1 MTARRPADGLALAG
15 LVICGALFTGATFGL
30 AGAQAGL
37 LLATALIGAV
47 AAYLLAWPEAGMVLG
62 IFLLYS
68 GVPAVLVNDQ
78 GLPAVA
84 ALGVPLMLAIP
95 LASRLAGRQGLVINT
110 GLRWLFVLV
119 VVQIA
124 VTMAAKHQQEAQAK
138 LVTFLVEGVVVYLLV
153 VNIVR
158 TPASLRR
165 AIWAM
170 IGAGAFLASV
180 AILQQL
186 SGHADQRFAGFA
198 QLDSAY
204 FAGTSD
210 VFRAQGPIADAN
222 YFAQI
227 LLPVAALSLAAI
239 WRGRTPRERLLAR
252 AAVAVSVTAIAFTYS
267 RGGALALFGIL
278 AGLAFFRY
286 LRPVHMAGIVVLLA
300 LVLLFVPGYSDRLGT
315 LAGVARSTE
324 VSNASSSDDL
334 SAASRATENKA
345 ALLVFRD
352 HPLLGVG
359 QGGFPLF
366 YQQYAQ
372 RVGGEIHT
380 RNPSRLRRTDI
391 QAGLPPEREA
401 HNFFLSI
408 GADMGI
414 AGLLAYCTIIV
425 VTLHQLLRAR
435 RRWLVVRPDLEGLA
449 TGMLLAVT
457 GYLMAG
463 VFLSLAYER
472 YFWLL
477 LGLAGAAGQVLLR
490 YSADSDDPPPHHLR
504 ARPAE

>member
-1 MTARRPADGLALAG
+1 MTARRPAEGLVLAG
-15 LVICGALFTGATFGL
+15 LVICGALFTGAAFGL

-37 LLATALIGAV
+37 LLATALIGAI

-68 GVPAVLVNDQ
+68 GVPAVLVNDH
-78 GLPAVA
+78 GLPAAV
-84 ALGVPLMLAIP
+84 ALGIPLMLAIP
-95 LASRLAGRQGLVINT
+95 LASRLAGRDGLVINT
-110 GLRWLFVLV
+110 GLRCVFVLL
-119 VVQIA
+119 VVQIV
-124 VTMAAKHQQEAQAK
+124 VTLAAEHQQEAATK
-138 LVTFLVEGVVVYLLV
+138 LISFLIEGVAVYLLV

-158 TPASLRR
+158 TPESLRR
-165 AIWAM
+165 AIWAV
-170 IGAGAFLASV
+170 IGAGAFLSSL
-180 AILQQL
+180 AIVQQL
-186 SGHADQRFAGFA
+186 SGHTDQPFAGFA
-198 QLDSAY
+198 QLDGAY

-210 VFRAQGPIADAN
+210 VFRAQGPLSDAN
-222 YFAQI
+222 YFAQM
-227 LLPVAALSLAAI
+227 LLPVAALGLAAI
-239 WRGRTPRERLLAR
+239 WRGRTRRERVLAR
-252 AAVAVSVTAIAFTYS
+252 AAVALSVTAIAFTYS
-267 RGGALALFGIL
+267 RGAALALFGIL
-278 AGLAFFRY
+278 VGLAFFRY
-286 LRPVHMAGIVVLLA
+286 LRLVHGAGIVALLA

-315 LAGVARSTE
+315 LAGVVGSTE
-324 VSNASSSDDL
+324 VSNASSSDDI

-345 ALLVFRD
+345 ALLVFRE

-359 QGGFPLF
+359 QGGFPML

-380 RNPSRLRRTDI
+380 RESSRLRRTDI
-391 QAGLPPEREA
+391 RAGLPPEREA
-401 HNFFLSI
+401 HNFFLAI

-449 TGMLLAVT
+449 TGMLLGVA

-463 VFLSLAYER
+463 VFLSLAFER

-477 LGLAGAAGQVLLR
+477 LGLAGAAGHTLLQQ
-490 YSADSDDPPPHHLR
+490 SADSD
-504 ARPAE
+504 AAQA

>member
-1 MTARRPADGLALAG
+1 
-15 LVICGALFTGATFGL
+15 VICGALFTGATFGL

-47 AAYLLAWPEAGMVLG
+47 VAYLLAWPEAGMVLG

-68 GVPAVLVNDQ
+68 GLPAVLINDQ
-78 GLPAVA
+78 GLPAVV
-84 ALGVPLMLAIP
+84 ALGIPLMLAVP
-95 LASRLAGRQGLVINT
+95 LASRLAGREGFIMST
-110 GLRWLFVLV
+110 GLRWVFVLV

-124 VTMAAKHQQEAQAK
+124 VALAAEHQQEAQAK
-138 LVTFLVEGVVVYLLV
+138 LLTFLMEGAVVYLIV

-158 TPASLRR
+158 TPESLRR
-165 AIWAM
+165 AIWAV

-180 AILQQL
+180 AILQQV
-186 SGHADQRFAGFA
+186 SGRTDQPFAGFA
-198 QLDSAY
+198 QLDGAY

-210 VFRAQGPIADAN
+210 VFRAQGPLADAN

-227 LLPVAALSLAAI
+227 LLPVTALGLAAI
-239 WRGRTPRERLLAR
+239 WRGRTRQERLLAR
-252 AAVAVSVTAIAFTYS
+252 VAVAVCVTAIAFTYS

-286 LRPVHMAGIVVLLA
+286 LRAVHMAGIVALLA
-300 LVLLFVPGYSDRLGT
+300 LVLLLVPGYSERLGT
-315 LAGVARSTE
+315 LAGVAGSTA

-334 SAASRATENKA
+334 SAAARATENRA

-359 QGGFPLF
+359 QGGFPLL

-380 RNPSRLRRTDI
+380 RNSSRLRRADI
-391 QAGLPPEREA
+391 RAGLAPEREA

-435 RRWLVVRPDLEGLA
+435 RKWLVVRPDLEGLA
-449 TGMLLAVT
+449 TGMLFAVT
-457 GYLMAG
+457 GYLMAA
-463 VFLSLAYER
+463 VFLSLAFER

-477 LGLAGAAGQVLLR
+477 LGLAGAAGHALLQH
-490 YSADSDDPPPHHLR
+490 SADSDEPPSRAHR
-504 ARPAE
+504 ARLAE